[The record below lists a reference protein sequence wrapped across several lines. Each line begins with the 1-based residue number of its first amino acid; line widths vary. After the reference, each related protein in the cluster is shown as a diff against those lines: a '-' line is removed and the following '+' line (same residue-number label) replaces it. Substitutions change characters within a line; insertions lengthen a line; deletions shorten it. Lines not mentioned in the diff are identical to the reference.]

1 MYRHPPGI
9 QVDIV
14 GIEEGSS
21 GRSCEEHTVCGEV
34 LEVDMPSAMPF
45 STSLRIASFCL
56 FVYDFR
62 GILVQLED
70 DTQ

>member
-34 LEVDMPSAMPF
+34 LEVDMVVR
-45 STSLRIASFCL
+45 LRLIQITNGWL
-56 FVYDFR
+56 
-62 GILVQLED
+62 L
-70 DTQ
+70 